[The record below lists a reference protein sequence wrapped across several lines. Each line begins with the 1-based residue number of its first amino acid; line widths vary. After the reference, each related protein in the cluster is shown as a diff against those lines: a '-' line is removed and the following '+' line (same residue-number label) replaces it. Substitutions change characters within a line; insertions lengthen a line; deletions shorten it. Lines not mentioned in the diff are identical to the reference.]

1 MQDAETRKAKT
12 SRRARRAWAAEKK
25 EFKPARKKKILAEVE

>member
-1 MQDAETRKAKT
+1 MQEAETRKAK
-12 SRRARRAWAAEKK
+12 RRVAHAAPGAEKK